1 MSNSRPNWYRLY
13 NCSNIIA
20 QYLKPL
26 TINEYTISD
35 ALSFPDIPSEN
46 RSDITEENV
55 SYDMDSVFTSIH
67 LGETINFILDEI

>member
-1 MSNSRPNWYRLY
+1 MSNSRPNWYRLH

-20 QYLKPL
+20 QYLQPL

-35 ALSFPDIPSEN
+35 TLSFPDISSEN
-46 RSDITEENV
+46 PSDITEENV

>member
-20 QYLKPL
+20 QYLQPL

-35 ALSFPDIPSEN
+35 TLSFPDIPSEN
-46 RSDITEENV
+46 PSDITEENV
-55 SYDMDSVFTSIH
+55 SYDMDSVFTSIL

>member
-20 QYLKPL
+20 QYLQPL

-35 ALSFPDIPSEN
+35 TLSFPDIPREN
-46 RSDITEENV
+46 PSDITEENV

>member
-20 QYLKPL
+20 QYLQPL
-26 TINEYTISD
+26 TINEYTVSD
-35 ALSFPDIPSEN
+35 TLLFLDIPSEN
-46 RSDITEENV
+46 PSDITEENV